1 MEWWVELE
9 CLFHWILMF
18 YPSDY
23 DTSSIDSENH
33 FIQKISKK
41 SLLKKDLSEV
51 ERFMQMLNKPEQIAH
66 LPGKDG
72 LERQ

>member
-1 MEWWVELE
+1 MNNHDEFPEEETEAYICNLWNPKMIEGD
-9 CLFHWILMF
+9 H
-18 YPSDY
+18 
-23 DTSSIDSENH
+23 H

-41 SLLKKDLSEV
+41 SLYKKDLTEV

>member
-1 MEWWVELE
+1 MIEGD
-9 CLFHWILMF
+9 H
-18 YPSDY
+18 
-23 DTSSIDSENH
+23 H

-41 SLLKKDLSEV
+41 SLYKKDLSEV

>member
-1 MEWWVELE
+1 MEPKDYKGRPP
-9 CLFHWILMF
+9 FHSKDF
-18 YPSDY
+18 Q
-23 DTSSIDSENH
+23 EVA
-33 FIQKISKK
+33 IQKGFDHHQIT
-41 SLLKKDLSEV
+41 LLRPTANGEV

>member
-1 MEWWVELE
+1 MEPKDDRGRPP
-9 CLFHWILMF
+9 FHSKDFQEIA
-18 YPSDY
+18 
-23 DTSSIDSENH
+23 
-33 FIQKISKK
+33 IQKGFEHHQITQ
-41 SLLKKDLSEV
+41 LRPTANGEV

>member
-1 MEWWVELE
+1 MEPKDDRGRQP
-9 CLFHWILMF
+9 FHSKDF
-18 YPSDY
+18 Q
-23 DTSSIDSENH
+23 EVA
-33 FIQKISKK
+33 IQ
-41 SLLKKDLSEV
+41 KDLSEV